1 MKGTRIGREVVVNTE
16 RTAPTSVCWDSRGPG
31 YWIGYVRICLH
42 NGRHSINLGSFHTLL
57 GDQFTQTLDTDCD
70 KLGVSGALGALFH
83 ITLASHDYTLVAK
96 GTVSVLV
103 EDLQHEMKMYQHL
116 VHLQGTQVPV
126 CLGSL
131 DLTTPYY
138 YDAGIEIV
146 HMMLLS
152 WAGKPINVVCP
163 DFEDAANKVQWSSRQ
178 VEAFSSSG

>member
-1 MKGTRIGREVVVNTE
+1 MVVNTE